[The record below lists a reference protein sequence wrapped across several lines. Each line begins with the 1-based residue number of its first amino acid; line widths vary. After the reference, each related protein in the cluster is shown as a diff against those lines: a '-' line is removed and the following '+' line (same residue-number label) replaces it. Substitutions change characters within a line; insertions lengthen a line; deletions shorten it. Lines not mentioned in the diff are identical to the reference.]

1 MKARG
6 GATIGVAICA
16 VAAAVTGARAAMTWG
31 GRPGEAAAPP
41 RNDAAIAEAR
51 TRVSAALATRTHPLE
66 AEVAR
71 GAEIPELKAALNQQ
85 VDGPTI
91 LDLFDTEDW
100 WAPFR
105 ARAVA
110 IAVGDH
116 LLAVR
121 GDKTLPFPAGLIARA
136 AQSGVAAGV
145 LAGGHPL
152 VAAVAPI
159 ALLHADERTWLVL
172 AAPLDVEA
180 LAREIGGPIA
190 LSDGHRV
197 VVSTGDEAQKA
208 AFVRVIGQETAGS
221 APTDGALAIAVPT
234 SANLWL
240 WTLSRAPAPVA
251 TPAPLSG
258 DPRLWLGLAGL
269 FAVGAAF
276 FARSRGRG
284 PGAAAS
290 SAQTPAGFET
300 VRSSART
307 TALSPPEDSVP
318 SVPGGTAYLP
328 NVDPAAAEAPRST
341 MRMGTRPTPTG
352 SNTFGRYRLLR
363 RMDGGGMA
371 DIYAAA
377 LHGAEGFRRVFVIKR
392 LRPELARIRTAVEQ
406 FIDEARLGSQLTHPN
421 IVPVLDFGKVGDEYF
436 MAQEYVV
443 GRDIGRLLQ
452 RHFERTGKPLGER
465 LMLYIA
471 HDVLDALAFVH
482 TATDTSGKS
491 LGIVHR
497 DISPGNIMVTA
508 RGEVKLFD
516 FGIVKADTR
525 VSKTEAGVVKGNVGF
540 MSPEQARGQ
549 AVDPRSDLFSLGL
562 VIYYGLLNEQI
573 YPGGGTFEQLLEAA
587 SGPTP
592 EQMAKTDALPLTSPI
607 LRRALAVDPAARY
620 QTAGE
625 FAADLAPFISGAR
638 AEAAAL
644 MQQLFGDE
652 LRLPATD

>member
-1 MKARG
+1 MKARA
-6 GATIGVAICA
+6 GATIGVALCAIAA
-16 VAAAVTGARAAMTWG
+16 VAAGARAAMTWG
-31 GRPGEAAAPP
+31 RPGAAVPPAPT
-41 RNDAAIAEAR
+41 DAQLAEAR
-51 TRVSAALATRTHPLE
+51 ARVANGLAARTRPLE

-71 GAEIPELKAALNQQ
+71 AAEIPELKAALSQQ
-85 VDGPTI
+85 VDGATI
-91 LDLFDTEDW
+91 LDLFETEDW
-100 WAPFR
+100 WTPFR
-105 ARAVA
+105 GRAAAV
-110 IAVGDH
+110 AVGDH
-116 LLAVR
+116 LVTVR

-136 AQSGVAAGV
+136 GQSGVAAGV
-145 LAGGHPL
+145 LTGGNPL

-159 ALLHADERTWLVL
+159 ALPHADERTWLVL
-172 AAPLDVEA
+172 ATPFDAEA
-180 LAREIGGPIA
+180 LAREVGGPIA

-197 VVSTGDEAQKA
+197 VLATGDEAQKA
-208 AFVRVIGQETAGS
+208 AFVRVIGQETAAS
-221 APTDGALAIAVPT
+221 AASDRGVAIAVPT
-234 SANLWL
+234 SANLWI
-240 WTLSRAPAPVA
+240 WTLAPAPA
-251 TPAPLSG
+251 GADKPSSG
-258 DPRLWLGLAGL
+258 PNDPRLWLGLAGL
-269 FAVGAAF
+269 FAVGAAG
-276 FARSRGRG
+276 FARARRPAAPFRAAPAAAPAASETT
-284 PGAAAS
+284 GAAAR
-290 SAQTPAGFET
+290 A
-300 VRSSART
+300 
-307 TALSPPEDSVP
+307 TALATPDPSPLGA
-318 SVPGGTAYLP
+318 PGGTAYLSG
-328 NVDPAAAEAPRST
+328 VEPAPAEAPRST
-341 MRMGTRPTPTG
+341 LRLGAGPTPSE

-452 RHFERTGKPLGER
+452 RHVERTGKPLSER

-482 TATDTSGKS
+482 TATDTNGKP

-549 AVDPRSDLFSLGL
+549 VVDPRSDLFSLGL

-573 YPGGGTFEQLLEAA
+573 YPGSGTFEQLLEAA
-587 SGPTP
+587 SGPTA
-592 EQMAKTDALPLTSPI
+592 EQLAKTDALPLASPV
-607 LRRALAVDPAARY
+607 LRRVLAVDPAARY
-620 QTAGE
+620 QGAAE
-625 FAADLAPFISGAR
+625 FAADLAPFVSGVR

-652 LRLPATD
+652 LRLPSGE